1 MNRDFKVKAVQSFVG
16 SYSLDSIHAVQQVL
30 EWFGANKKLE
40 RIVWSMIKK
49 MEVAH
54 VRNAES
60 MSETIARYEKAIEEG
75 KPFHPDAD
83 SIPEPKDIKSVVGK
97 CPKCGSNLLGEPI
110 KGCSKQTNGNFGGL
124 TFYKECSACTYY
136 SEIFKKGNK
145 HIEVE
150 GG

>member
-16 SYSLDSIHAVQQVL
+16 SYELDSIHAIQQVL

-49 MEVAH
+49 MEAVH
-54 VRNAES
+54 VRGAENS
-60 MSETIARYEKAIEEG
+60 AKTRALYEKAIAED
-75 KPFHPDAD
+75 KPFHPDPD
-83 SIPEPKDIKSVVGK
+83 SVPEPQSIKLVVGK
-97 CPKCGSNLLGEPI
+97 CPKCKSNLLGEPI

-136 SEIFKKGNK
+136 SEIFKKRNK

>member
-16 SYSLDSIHAVQQVL
+16 SYDLNSIHAIQQVL
-30 EWFGANKKLE
+30 EWFGANRKLE
-40 RIVWSMIKK
+40 RIVWSMIKE
-49 MEVAH
+49 MEVEH
-54 VRNAES
+54 VRSAEKYAI
-60 MSETIARYEKAIEEG
+60 TVAKQDKAKVEG
-75 KPFHPDAD
+75 KPFHPDVD
-83 SIPEPKDIKSVVGK
+83 SIPAQQNIKMVVGK
-97 CPKCGSNLLGEPI
+97 CPKCNSNLLGEPI

-136 SEIFKKGNK
+136 SQIFKKGNK